1 MFPEFDEA
9 VVADLR
15 RSLELFIE
23 QVIWSEQSDYRQLLL
38 ADYLVLNERLRGLYQ
53 SELRDE
59 STEFAPTETAE
70 NHSVELAES
79 VPSDG
84 ATVQPEPDF
93 ELIAFSPNQRAG
105 VLTHPYLLSAFAYHN
120 NTSPIHRGVFLT
132 RNIVGRSL
140 NPPPIAVAFKNDEFA
155 PDLTMREKITQLTR
169 DSACMSCHK
178 VINPLGFALENFDA
192 VGRWRTSDN
201 NKPVDTKSE
210 YTTAEGQTLN
220 VQNARDV
227 ANFAV
232 NSESSHR
239 AFVTQVFQHLVK
251 QNPFAYGPDVIDQ
264 LRSQFAEDDFNI
276 QNLWARIA
284 ALAAAHDPTETPES
298 ELSHDTPD
306 TQSPQVSS

>member
-1 MFPEFDEA
+1 
-9 VVADLR
+9 
-15 RSLELFIE
+15 
-23 QVIWSEQSDYRQLLL
+23 
-38 ADYLVLNERLRGLYQ
+38 
-53 SELRDE
+53 
-59 STEFAPTETAE
+59 
-70 NHSVELAES
+70 
-79 VPSDG
+79 
-84 ATVQPEPDF
+84 
-93 ELIAFSPNQRAG
+93 
-105 VLTHPYLLSAFAYHN
+105 
-120 NTSPIHRGVFLT
+120 
-132 RNIVGRSL
+132 
-140 NPPPIAVAFKNDEFA
+140 
-155 PDLTMREKITQLTR
+155 MREKITQLTR

-210 YTTAEGQTLN
+210 YTTVEGQTLK

-251 QNPFAYGPDVIDQ
+251 QNPSAYGPDVIDQ
-264 LRSQFAEDDFNI
+264 LRSQFAEDNFNI

-284 ALAAAHDPTETPES
+284 ALAAAHGSTETPES

-306 TQSPQVSS
+306 TQSPPISS